1 MQKKAVRSR
10 TRLSDC
16 APLGLHYTFVYQLE
30 EFYVVVVIGIVF
42 EVNVLADGLL
52 VDDALAL
59 HRVTLLEG
67 LEVVSL
73 VVAEDADGVVVE
85 LGVDVVELC
94 DDFEH
99 YLLKEVVILHLL
111 HRRFDFAA
119 EVEAQLGIVGEYLLN
134 LLVVVLDGE

>member
-1 MQKKAVRSR
+1 M
-10 TRLSDC
+10 
-16 APLGLHYTFVYQLE
+16 
-30 EFYVVVVIGIVF
+30 
-42 EVNVLADGLL
+42 
-52 VDDALAL
+52 DDALAL

-85 LGVDVVELC
+85 LGVDVVELR

-99 YLLKEVVILHLL
+99 YLLKEVVIFHLL

-119 EVEAQLGIVGEYLLN
+119 EVEAQLGIVGEYLLYLLIVILYGEQQLRN
-134 LLVVVLDGE
+134 LAGDAAQVGGDFVF